1 MDLLQVIGHNYLMPV
16 ILFLAAQTVLFITAC
31 ITIYVRVM
39 TRLRELEIRVNI
51 IENNEEELFKKI
63 EEVLAAIH
71 RVELN
76 MVNKQDRNGAN
87 NFKN

>member
-1 MDLLQVIGHNYLMPV
+1 MDFLQVMPHNYLMPV

-31 ITIYVRVM
+31 VTIYVRVM
-39 TRLRELEIRVNI
+39 TRLKELEIRVNI
-51 IENNEEELFKKI
+51 IENNEEELFKKMDEI
-63 EEVLAAIH
+63 LAAIH

-76 MVNKQDRNGAN
+76 MVNKQDRNGG